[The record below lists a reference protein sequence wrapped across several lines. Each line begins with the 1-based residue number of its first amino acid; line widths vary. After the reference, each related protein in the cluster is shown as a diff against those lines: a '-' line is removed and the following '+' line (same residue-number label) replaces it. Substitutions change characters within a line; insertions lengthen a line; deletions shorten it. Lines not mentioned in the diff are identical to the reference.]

1 MDVKNMEA
9 KKVMV
14 VTDSTVA
21 KLDAMKQVI
30 EGLEREGVQY
40 NVYDQV
46 RVEPKD
52 SSYVSFP
59 SCSRA

>member
-9 KKVMV
+9 KRVMV

-40 NVYDQV
+40 NVYDKV

-52 SSYVSFP
+52 SS
-59 SCSRA
+59 